1 MKYDPLTP
9 PDPREWLDLD
19 EMERIIIVEEYH
31 NRKKIDLPNA
41 QLHATFHV
49 IVENQVAMG
58 VLAVINALKR
68 LQNEGLDRHQAIH
81 AIGTVLADNIFAVL
95 QGGMGADAESESE
108 YFKKLDK
115 LTAESFLKM
124 QG

>member
-9 PDPREWLDLD
+9 PDPLNWLDLD
-19 EMERIIIVEEYH
+19 ELERIIIVEEYH
-31 NRKKIDLPNA
+31 NRKNIKLPNER
-41 QLHATFHV
+41 LHATLHV
-49 IVENQVAMG
+49 IVENQIAMEVEPVVAT
-58 VLAVINALKR
+58 LNR
-68 LQNEGLDRHQAIH
+68 LHVEGLDRHQVIH

-95 QGGMGADAESESE
+95 QGGMGADAEPDSE
-108 YFKKLDK
+108 YFEKLDK